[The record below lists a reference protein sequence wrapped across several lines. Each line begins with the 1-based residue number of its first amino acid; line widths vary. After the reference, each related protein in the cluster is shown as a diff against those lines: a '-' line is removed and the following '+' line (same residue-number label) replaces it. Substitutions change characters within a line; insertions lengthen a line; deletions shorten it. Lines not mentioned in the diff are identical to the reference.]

1 MNKATLTITSE
12 KFGRGGMI
20 PAKYT
25 CDGININPPLDIENI
40 PAKAKSLVV
49 MLEGRSGDN
58 KDSVLWIQYNIPA
71 KNWINE
77 DEKSGELGLN
87 SFNSSSYQGPCS
99 GSGSNR
105 YLFKVY
111 ALDDFLI
118 FSDPNVEKCDVEAG
132 IVYHL
137 AGYGELEAIYDREA
151 KLELASMSLFQ
162 K

>member
-1 MNKATLTITSE
+1 MNKATLTVTSE
-12 KFGRGGMI
+12 KFGRGGLI

-40 PAKAKSLVV
+40 PDKAKSLVV
-49 MLEGRSGDN
+49 MLEGRSGDG
-58 KDSVLWIQYNIPA
+58 KDSVLWLQYNIPV
-71 KNWINE
+71 KNWISE
-77 DEKSGELGLN
+77 DEKRGESGLN
-87 SFNSSSYQGPCS
+87 SFNNCSYEGPCS
-99 GSGSNR
+99 ESGSNR

-118 FSDPNVEKCDVEAG
+118 FNDENIEKCDVEAG

-137 AGYGELEAIYDREA
+137 VGYGELDAIYDHKV
-151 KLELASMSLFQ
+151 KLELASLSLFR